1 LPETAALEYV
11 HFLINAVYCGQY
23 TGPIPAYGALKMR
36 HLSRLLS
43 ILLTLSGISLHAD
56 GAEAPAKIVFISG
69 KPSHGPGAHEHR
81 AGNLLLAKRLKEAD
95 LNLELIVLPE
105 DGYPKDPAVL
115 KDSATIVVFCTGHQK
130 HLLNPKLEEFDALMK
145 KGTGVVMIHWA
156 TEAEIGMPGKKFL
169 EWMGGFCDLNWS
181 VNPHWKPAF
190 NSFPDHPISRGLTP
204 FGLDDEWYYHMRFVP
219 EMKGVTPIL
228 SALPGPETLKRPD
241 GERSGNPDVRK
252 AVANGEKQHVAWAY
266 DRPDG
271 KGRGFGFTGAH
282 NHKSW
287 QDDNF
292 RRIVL
297 NAILWTAHVEVPEG
311 GVPSKKP
318 TDEEMKQN
326 LDDKSKRKKPAP
338 PVKKAPAPIANA
350 DQRRKEALSDKA
362 ENLKLVR
369 EMQSQK
375 MDSRQSL
382 VTLVKTL
389 DSSGN
394 SEIQKAL
401 ISGIILGLEGQRE
414 VTPPKGWSAISAKL
428 RKSDDSQLKNLTQQ
442 LSQVFGDESATLQ
455 ALVTL
460 KDETAELDDRR
471 SALASLLIQRRKELP
486 AILKTLLDEEPLR
499 IEAIRGF
506 STFEIPGAGPLLLG
520 RYPDFEPAAQRA
532 IIETLATRKQY
543 AESLFKALEAK
554 TIPKEAIPVYAI
566 RSLGKLLGGKFS
578 RTYGVLQLNEDKE
591 SLIAEYVRIARPEEL
606 AKASAARGRA
616 VYQKACMACHQM
628 YGEGG
633 IIGPDLTGSNRGD
646 LNYLLLNVIDPS
658 GDIPDAYKMVTVT
671 TKSGQVLAGAVTGED
686 DQRLV
691 LSMVGQESTV
701 AKSDIKSRETS
712 NVSMMPEGLL
722 KNLTPDEVLNLF
734 KYMQTKEQVALPKP

>member
-1 LPETAALEYV
+1 MPETAALEYV

-23 TGPIPAYGALKMR
+23 TGPIPAYGALRMR

-115 KDSATIVVFCTGHQK
+115 KDAATIVVFCTGHQK

-297 NAILWTAHVEVPEG
+297 NAILWTAHVEVPEN
-311 GVPSKKP
+311 GVASKTP
-318 TDEEMKQN
+318 TTEEIKQN
-326 LDDKSKRKKPAP
+326 LDDKSNREKPKPKAIITKPESINFAQLREKK
-338 PVKKAPAPIANA
+338 I
-350 DQRRKEALSDKA
+350 RR
-362 ENLKLVR
+362 V
-369 EMQSQK
+369 
-375 MDSRQSL
+375 DSKISL
-382 VTLVKTL
+382 ELLTKTL
-389 DSSGN
+389 ASTDN
-394 SEIQKAL
+394 VDTQLAL
-401 ISGIILGLEGQRE
+401 LKGILTGLEGRRNVGTPKNWGLTKEHLSKSGNAEVATQLQRL
-414 VTPPKGWSAISAKL
+414 GQI
-428 RKSDDSQLKNLTQQ
+428 
-442 LSQVFGDESATLQ
+442 FGDREAT
-455 ALVTL
+455 
-460 KDETAELDDRR
+460 
-471 SALASLLIQRRKELP
+471 
-486 AILKTLLDEEPLR
+486 
-499 IEAIRGF
+499 
-506 STFEIPGAGPLLLG
+506 
-520 RYPDFEPAAQRA
+520 QRA
-532 IIETLATRKQY
+532 IALVRDTQAPTDSRRDALKSLITQKAPELKAILPALLDDSGIQIDAIRAYSAIEDPKAANLLISRFSKMNPGARIATIETLATRETY
-543 AESLFKALEAK
+543 ATSFLAALKSNKIPKAEIPAYVARNLTNLLGNKFTDFYGDIKALSEDKAK
-554 TIPKEAIPVYAI
+554 LITKYQ
-566 RSLGKLLGGKFS
+566 KLL
-578 RTYGVLQLNEDKE
+578 T
-591 SLIAEYVRIARPEEL
+591 PERL
-606 AKASAARGRA
+606 SKADPHRGRLIFQTSCS
-616 VYQKACMACHQM
+616 VCHKL
-628 YGEGG
+628 YETGG
-633 IIGPDLTGSNRGD
+633 VIGPDLTGSNRAD
-646 LNYLLLNVIDPS
+646 LNYILLNMIDPS
-658 GDIPDAYKMVTVT
+658 ADIPDAYKLVTIT
-671 TKSGQVLAGAVTGED
+671 SKSGEILTGTLSAED
-686 DQRLV
+686 DQKVTLN
-691 LSMVGQESTV
+691 LVGQNQIV
-701 AKSDIKSRETS
+701 LKSDIASRDVS
-712 NVSMMPEGLL
+712 PYSMMPEGLL
-722 KNLTPDEVLNLF
+722 PTLQDEQVLDLV
-734 KYMQTKEQVALPKP
+734 KYLQTTKEVELPK